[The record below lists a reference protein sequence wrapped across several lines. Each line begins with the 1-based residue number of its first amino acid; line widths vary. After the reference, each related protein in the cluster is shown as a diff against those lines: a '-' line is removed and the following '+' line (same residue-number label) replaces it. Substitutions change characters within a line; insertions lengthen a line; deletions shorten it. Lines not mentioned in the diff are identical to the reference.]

1 MESKWIDDRYPKY
14 KGFSVEDIENH
25 PAFENT
31 LVKAQ
36 WEAYKA
42 KERFK
47 KEFYKVVK
55 ESLLYRLL
63 RCLFKKWQ

>member
-31 LVKAQ
+31 IVKAQ

-47 KEFYKVVK
+47 KVIIKIVK

-63 RCLFKKWQ
+63 RCLLKKWQ